1 MSDNIP
7 PSQML
12 RVPTPLVDAVKELS
26 RLHRAGYTSAVL
38 TGLQQL
44 VATIDSSAD
53 IDNNSSGNQI
63 DTALIAELISS
74 QLEPLQLQLEQ
85 SVQVLVAKYLTAH
98 SENLRLRTGN
108 LSDLIEPLHR
118 RLSQVDQRL
127 QLVESTT
134 ESAVI
139 STEVEKPAVVV
150 YDLKDLSLEKTISD
164 NLPAEVEIEE
174 PAVVEAIAGTKEL
187 ISATE
192 LAPLLGVTQPTV
204 SRAANNLGHE
214 KFRKWS
220 SKQKGSAGTTWDFIL
235 VKKGGKE
242 VPQFF
247 QVTDTPS
254 V

>member
-44 VATIDSSAD
+44 IASIDSSVD
-53 IDNNSSGNQI
+53 IDINSGGNQI
-63 DTALIAELISS
+63 DTALISELISS
-74 QLEPLQLQLEQ
+74 QLEPLQAQLEQ
-85 SVQVLVAKYLTAH
+85 SVEVLVAKYLTAH
-98 SENLRLRTGN
+98 SENLQLRTGDV
-108 LSDLIEPLHR
+108 LDLIEPLHQ

-139 STEVEKPAVVV
+139 STEAEKPAIVVH
-150 YDLKDLSLEKTISD
+150 DLKDLSLEKTTSD
-164 NLPAEVEIEE
+164 NLSAEVEIEK
-174 PAVVEAIAGTKEL
+174 PAVVRAAIAVPQPMTGTELGKRLRIKNKPVNQYNVSRQKDLGNESFFKWSKEL
-187 ISATE
+187 DPDKIGWRHDPNIKT
-192 LAPLLGVTQPTV
+192 
-204 SRAANNLGHE
+204 HY
-214 KFRKWS
+214 KF
-220 SKQKGSAGTTWDFIL
+220 FPVL
-235 VKKGGKE
+235 
-242 VPQFF
+242 
-247 QVTDTPS
+247 DTAS